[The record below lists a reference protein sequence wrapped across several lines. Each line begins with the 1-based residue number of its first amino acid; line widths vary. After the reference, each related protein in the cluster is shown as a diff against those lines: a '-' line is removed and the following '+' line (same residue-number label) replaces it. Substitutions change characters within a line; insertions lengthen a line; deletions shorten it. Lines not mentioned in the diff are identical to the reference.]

1 MLDSSTLG
9 SSMLLPIVATPGIR
23 QVEGITRFQQRIHS
37 PDTTFYTRRQSTPPS
52 HNILGHRAWAE
63 SWTKSSRNALYNM
76 KHHTWLF
83 ST

>member
-1 MLDSSTLG
+1 MEGDNLGFSKESTTQMPHAVDPEA
-9 SSMLLPIVATPGIR
+9 S
-23 QVEGITRFQQRIHS
+23 
-37 PDTTFYTRRQSTPPS
+37 TFYTRRQSTLPS

>member
-37 PDTTFYTRRQSTPPS
+37 PDAPCCGPRGFHILHQETKHPS
-52 HNILGHRAWAE
+52 
-63 SWTKSSRNALYNM
+63 
-76 KHHTWLF
+76 F
-83 ST
+83 P